1 MAPLDVVDYV
11 VIHELAHL
19 KVKDHSPKF
28 WAEVVRMQPDFKRRR
43 AWLKKNGRFLTLDG
57 E

>member
-1 MAPLDVVDYV
+1 MAPLEVIDYV

-19 KVKDHSPKF
+19 KIKNHSPVF
-28 WAEVVRMQPDFKRRR
+28 WAEVARLMPAYKQCRD
-43 AWLKKNGRFLTLDG
+43 WLKKNGRLLTLDS